1 MSLVSIRTALE
12 SALAAMSPAIT
23 YAWENHPF
31 KPVAGTPYARVY
43 LMSAEP
49 ANVEIGR
56 HTTDR
61 GFLQVSLAYPLNT
74 GPAAAT
80 ARAELIRDTFY
91 RGRSFVSGGVTTI
104 IEKTPEIAPAMIEA
118 DRYVIP
124 VRIRFF
130 ANYRP
135 TL

>member
-1 MSLVSIRTALE
+1 MSLLSVRAALETAL
-12 SALAAMSPAIT
+12 LAMTPAI
-23 YAWENHPF
+23 ASAPENSVYT
-31 KPVAGTPYARVY
+31 PVVGTPYQRIFLLAADP
-43 LMSAEP
+43 L
-49 ANVEIGR
+49 NIEIGR
-56 HTTDR
+56 HTTER

-130 ANYRP
+130 ANYIA
-135 TL
+135 

>member
-1 MSLVSIRTALE
+1 MSLVSIRAALETALLAMTPAIATAPE
-12 SALAAMSPAIT
+12 NTPYTPTVGVPYQRIYLLAAEPLNPEM
-23 YAWENHPF
+23 
-31 KPVAGTPYARVY
+31 GT
-43 LMSAEP
+43 
-49 ANVEIGR
+49 
-56 HTTDR
+56 HTTER

-118 DRYVIP
+118 DRYVLP

-135 TL
+135 